1 MANPAKAELREVDL
15 NNDSEIN
22 QDKWVTVQFNPE
34 NLKVT
39 YANQVTNPS
48 GGDQNGPSTRQ
59 FVGAGTTKLALQ
71 IWFDVTSPLPEK
83 DSEVNDVRDLT
94 KKVAYFIT
102 PKPDAQDATKL
113 AAPAVRFL
121 WGSFKFDGMM
131 DSLEETL
138 EFFSPEGR
146 PLRASMSFTLSQQKI
161 QFLSATADP
170 ERQGRNSRSS
180 PGTTPLAQSR
190 EGDSLQNMADARG
203 LGGNWQ
209 AIASANGIEDPRNLT
224 AGALIDFK
232 AGVSVS
238 GGVSAGVTAGVS
250 AGASAG
256 ASASA
261 GFSAGASA
269 GAGASASFGFE

>member
-22 QDKWVTVQFNPE
+22 RDKWVTVQFNPE

-71 IWFDVTSPLPEK
+71 IWFDVTSPLPEA
-83 DSEVNDVRDLT
+83 DSGVNDVRDLT
-94 KKVAYFIT
+94 KKVAYYIT
-102 PKPDAQDATKL
+102 PKPDPQDQAKL
-113 AAPAVRFL
+113 VAPAVRFL

-170 ERQGRNSRSS
+170 ERQGRNGRGS
-180 PGTTPLAQSR
+180 PGTSPLAESR
-190 EGDSLQNMADARG
+190 DGDSLQNMADARG

-209 AIASANGIEDPRNLT
+209 AIASANGIEDPRNLG
-224 AGALIDFK
+224 AGVLIDFK
-232 AGVSVS
+232 AGVS
-238 GGVSAGVTAGVS
+238 AGAGAGFGASAGVS
-250 AGASAG
+250 AGGGVGFGASAG
-256 ASASA
+256 
-261 GFSAGASA
+261 A
-269 GAGASASFGFE
+269 GAGASASFGFEVED